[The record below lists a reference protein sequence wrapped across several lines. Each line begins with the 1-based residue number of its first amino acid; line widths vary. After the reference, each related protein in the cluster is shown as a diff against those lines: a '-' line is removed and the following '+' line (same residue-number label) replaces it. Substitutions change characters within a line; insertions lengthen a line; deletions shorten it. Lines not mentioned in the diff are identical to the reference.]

1 MYRQLDATHIENTMT
16 TLSGRVTRR
25 FPASGLSKVAKEL
38 ATISTESM
46 RTAEAL
52 GRPIY
57 LLRVGVWVCIGGI
70 VVVAVAPFLIL
81 NTTAMFSDFAEFVQ
95 VLEAGVNDVVFLA
108 VGIFFLATL
117 ENRIKRRR
125 ALRKLRE
132 SRSVAHI
139 VDMHQLSK
147 DPEQLLSP
155 GDDNSLDGGILSRAD
170 LAKYL
175 DYSSEMLSLTS
186 KVAALYIQN
195 LDDPV
200 VLESVTKIENLTT
213 GLSRK
218 IWQKIMILDTI
229 GESATRT

>member
-1 MYRQLDATHIENTMT
+1 MYRQLDATHIENTVT
-16 TLSGRVTRR
+16 TLSGRITRR
-25 FPASGLSKVAKEL
+25 FPESGLSKVAREL

-52 GRPIY
+52 GRPIH
-57 LLRVGVWVCIGGI
+57 LLRVGVWICISGI
-70 VVVAVAPFLIL
+70 VVIAVAPFLIL
-81 NTTAMFSDFAEFVQ
+81 NTTAMFSDFGDFVQ
-95 VLEAGVNDVVFLA
+95 VVEAGVNDVVFLA
-108 VGIFFLATL
+108 VGIFFLATF
-117 ENRIKRRR
+117 ETRIKRRR

-132 SRSVAHI
+132 LRSVAHI

-155 GDDNSLDGGILSRAD
+155 GDDNSIDGPILSRAD

-175 DYSSEMLSLTS
+175 DYSSELLSLTS

-229 GESATRT
+229 GTSAART

>member
-1 MYRQLDATHIENTMT
+1 MYRQLDATHIENTVT
-16 TLSGRVTRR
+16 TLSGRVSRR
-25 FPASGLSKVAKEL
+25 FPESGLSNVAREL
-38 ATISTESM
+38 ATISRESM

-52 GRPIY
+52 GRPIHA
-57 LLRVGVWVCIGGI
+57 LRVGVWVCIGGI
-70 VVVAVAPFLIL
+70 VVIAVAPFVIL
-81 NTTAMFSDFAEFVQ
+81 NTTAMFSDFGEFVQ
-95 VLEAGVNDVVFLA
+95 VVEAGVNDAVFLA

-117 ENRIKRRR
+117 ETRIKRRR

-132 SRSVAHI
+132 LRSVAHI

-147 DPEQLLSP
+147 DPELLLSP
-155 GDDNSLDGGILSRAD
+155 GDDNSLDGVILSRAD

-175 DYSSEMLSLTS
+175 DYSSELLSLTS

-200 VLESVTKIENLTT
+200 ILESVTKIENLTT

-229 GESATRT
+229 GEPAART

>member
-1 MYRQLDATHIENTMT
+1 MYRQLDATRIENTVT
-16 TLSGRVTRR
+16 TLSGRVARR
-25 FPASGLSKVAKEL
+25 FPQSGLSKVAKEL
-38 ATISTESM
+38 ATIGTESM
-46 RTAEAL
+46 MTAEAL
-52 GRPIY
+52 GRPIH

-70 VVVAVAPFLIL
+70 VVIAVAPFLIL
-81 NTTAMFSDFAEFVQ
+81 NTATMFSDFGEFVQ
-95 VLEAGVNDVVFLA
+95 VVEAGVNDVVFLA

-117 ENRIKRRR
+117 ETRIKRRR

-132 SRSVAHI
+132 LRSVAHI

-155 GDDNSLDGGILSRAD
+155 GDDNSIDGPILSRAD

-175 DYSSEMLSLTS
+175 DYCSELLSLTS

-229 GESATRT
+229 VEPAGQR